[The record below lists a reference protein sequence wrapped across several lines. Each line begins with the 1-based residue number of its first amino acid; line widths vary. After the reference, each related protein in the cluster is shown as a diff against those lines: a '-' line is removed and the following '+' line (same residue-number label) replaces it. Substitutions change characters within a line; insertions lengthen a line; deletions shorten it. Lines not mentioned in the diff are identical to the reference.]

1 MSLLQKIFKMA
12 YSSESHFK
20 VYFVPSAIGI
30 SFAILIGMYSIIIEF
45 KDSNTLISF
54 AMANLTSVY
63 IVQIKFFVVQVS
75 LLYKLKCSIFPLI

>member
-1 MSLLQKIFKMA
+1 MSLVQKIALMA
-12 YSSESHFK
+12 YSSENHFK

-30 SFAILIGMYSIIIEF
+30 PFAILIGMYSIIIEL

-54 AMANLTSVY
+54 AMANLTLVY

-75 LLYKLKCSIFPLI
+75 LLYQLKCSIFPLI